1 MLPTVARIFVSST
14 WLDLQPERHAVED
27 AINRMNA
34 GKFVGMEYFGS
45 RPETT
50 EGTSLDEVDRTDI
63 YVGIIGGRYG
73 SGITEKEY
81 RRARE
86 RDLPCFI
93 YFKDDRVVTAEG
105 RDKEAEK
112 TKLLDAFKRELSKN
126 HIITTP
132 FTTPTELAICL
143 RDDLYRW
150 FDRRRADELARVA
163 AGGIVTTRD
172 DHRSVRLQVGAAEG
186 GLVYDGMATQ
196 PRPRPTPVRPS
207 VRPFRGLLD
216 RAAESEAALRTL
228 PEMAPVE
235 FYGQSGIGKTALLRH
250 LAYNTPDGHFPDGMI
265 YRDRVGRQPAADLL
279 QFLFDSFYE
288 SEREYKPREAELLNL
303 LRDKRALVLLDDV
316 DLPRDEVER
325 TLNAAPECAF
335 LLSSEERHI
344 FGEGR
349 ALRLQG
355 LPDPEATQLLERELG
370 RQLATGEQVAAQA
383 ICALL
388 EGHPFHIAQ
397 AAAAAQERNLPLGD
411 LAEKMQAAKAKGQ
424 NPADMLNQ
432 LMIDSGSDDEKRAMA
447 AMAALDGAPAR
458 AETLAAVSGIS
469 DFNTTLEKLTRRKLV
484 ETRVDGYRLAGP
496 LQAILQKDWDLT
508 ERRNRALSHLTSWAE
523 DQRRDHRRVEESSS
537 ALLSVFNWALR
548 NGRWDEAKRLGKAL
562 DVALTLSGRWEAWGQ
577 VLRQVGEGAA
587 AAGDEETAAWVLH
600 QQGSRALCLGDDDA
614 ARRYLTEAMERRAA
628 MGDHAAASI
637 TRHNLDWLFPPV
649 PFTPPNQSG
658 ASESTTV
665 SRRWNPGSIPGWLK
679 FLGAAL
685 LAGLGGLVFWPEAKP
700 QFTPGRL
707 SFLNQPLNQPSAQ
720 RTVTLTNPGAKELAI
735 DGMRIDG
742 AAASDFTIAGDD
754 CRGKKLARGEKCSVS
769 LVFTP
774 RDAGG
779 REAILKLIGRP
790 ADLLPELTL
799 SGVTTSTPMSSPTAT
814 AGSSVVVN
822 LPPPAPTSP
831 EAQPNPL
838 NFGKVELGRKAVQ
851 SLTLTNTG
859 AAPLKI
865 GAASFNDDQF
875 NEFKIDQNGC
885 QARDLSQGDQCRIRV
900 IYTPQAGGERRATLT
915 IADNTPAH
923 RLNVALNGFGVKP
936 AAARA
941 SVTPSQLEFGDL
953 EVGSRANEG
962 TITLTSVG
970 EAPLQITGVRLE
982 VASLFRIA
990 ADGCANRSIVP
1001 KQSCSVR
1008 IIFAP
1013 GAVGAHRST
1022 LLIESNAAE
1031 SPHRIEISGR
1041 AIKTVRPAKLTITP
1055 RNLDFGIGSAG
1066 KTLTVCLRN
1075 DGEAALQIGEITL
1088 AGADPGDFKLSPD
1101 CANSALQSGQECR
1114 FNLTFTPQV
1123 RAGRA
1128 NQDRFYSTRLVVKH
1142 NAGGGQGEAQL
1153 SGAAKG
1159 AQSKSRFVLTPSQWD
1174 FGRLQVGARSQDQ
1187 SFRLTNQGEGPFSVA
1202 RVRIDENVLGSLP
1215 GQYIPKG
1222 ATNQG
1227 GYNFN
1232 IDNRCNGTLNPG
1244 GSCEILVRFMP
1255 RSAGKLRGTLQISIG
1270 DSVATASLSGEG
1282 VGAQPRPKRGWCC
1295 VKGRIEDLD
1304 APECRRREGESYPDE
1319 ASARRGCRPVR

>member
-50 EGTSLDEVDRTDI
+50 EGTSLDEVDRSDI

-81 RRARE
+81 LRARE

-105 RDKEAEK
+105 RDKEPEK
-112 TKLLDAFKRELSKN
+112 TKLLDVFKRESGKN
-126 HIITTP
+126 HIIATP
-132 FTTPTELAICL
+132 FTTPTELAVCL

-150 FDRRRADELARVA
+150 FERQRAAELARAA
-163 AGGIVTTRD
+163 AGDIVTTRD
-172 DHRSVRLQVGAAEG
+172 DHRPVRLQVGAEEG

-216 RAAESEAALRTL
+216 RASESEAALRTL
-228 PEMAPVE
+228 PELAPVE

-250 LAYNTPDGHFPDGMI
+250 LAYNTPDGHFPDGII
-265 YRDRVGRQPAADLL
+265 YRDQVGRQPSADLL
-279 QFLFDSFYE
+279 QFLFDSLYE
-288 SEREYKPREAELLNL
+288 SERDYKPREAELLSL

-316 DLPRDEVER
+316 DLPRDEIER
-325 TLNAAPECAF
+325 ALNAAPECAF

-355 LPDPEATQLLERELG
+355 LPDPDALQLLERELG
-370 RQLATGEQVAAQA
+370 RSLASGEQAAAQA

-388 EGHPFHIAQ
+388 EGHPLHIAQ
-397 AAAAAQERNLPLGD
+397 AAAAAQERNLPLGE

-424 NPADMLNQ
+424 NPADLLNQ
-432 LMIDSGSDDEKRAMA
+432 LMIDSGSEDEKRAMA

-458 AETLAAVSGIS
+458 AETLAAVSGVS
-469 DFNTTLEKLTRRKLV
+469 DFNATLEKLTRRKLV

-508 ERRNRALSHLTSWAE
+508 ERRNSALAHLTAWAE
-523 DQRRDHRRVEESSS
+523 ERRRDHRRIQESSS

-548 NGRWDEAKRLGKAL
+548 NGRWDEAKRLGRAL

-587 AAGDEETAAWVLH
+587 AVGDEETAAWVLH
-600 QQGSRALCLGDDDA
+600 QQGSRALCMGDNEA

-637 TRHNLDWLFPPV
+637 TRHNLDWLIPPV
-649 PFTPPNQSG
+649 PFTPPDPSG
-658 ASESTTV
+658 PSESTTV

-679 FLGAAL
+679 FIGAAL
-685 LAGLGGLVFWPEAKP
+685 LAGLGGWVFWPEAKP

-707 SFLNQPLNQPSAQ
+707 SFLNQPLNQQSAQ
-720 RTVTLTNPGAKELAI
+720 QTVTLTNPGAKELAI
-735 DGMRIDG
+735 DEMRIDG
-742 AAASDFTIAGDD
+742 AAASDFTIASDD
-754 CRGKKLARGEKCSVS
+754 CRGRRLARGEKCSVS
-769 LVFTP
+769 LFFKP
-774 RDAGG
+774 SDAGG
-779 REAILKLIGRP
+779 REASLKLIGRP

-799 SGVTTSTPMSSPTAT
+799 SGVAASTPTPSSTSLT
-814 AGSSVVVN
+814 GSSVAVGS
-822 LPPPAPTSP
+822 PPSSPTSP

-838 NFGKVELGRKAVQ
+838 NFGKVELGRNAVQ
-851 SLTLTNTG
+851 SVTLTNTG

-865 GAASFNDDQF
+865 GATSFNDDQF
-875 NEFKIDQNGC
+875 NEFRVDKNGC
-885 QARDLSQGDQCRIRV
+885 QAMDLSQGDRCTIRV
-900 IYTPQAGGERRATLT
+900 IYTPQGSGERRATLI
-915 IADNTPAH
+915 IADNTPA
-923 RLNVALNGFGVKP
+923 RRMNLALNGFGVKP

-941 SVTPSQLEFGDL
+941 TVTPSQLEFGDL
-953 EVGSRANEG
+953 EVGGRANEG
-962 TITLTSVG
+962 TVTLTSVG

-982 VASLFRIA
+982 VSSLFRIA
-990 ADGCANRSIVP
+990 ADGCANRSMVP

-1013 GAVGAHRST
+1013 GAAGAHRST

-1055 RNLDFGIGSAG
+1055 RNLDFGIGTAG

-1088 AGADPGDFKLSPD
+1088 AGPDPGDFKLSPD
-1101 CANSALQSGQECR
+1101 CANSALQPGQECR
-1114 FNLTFTPQV
+1114 LNLTFTPQV

-1128 NQDRFYSTRLVVKH
+1128 NQDRFYSTSLVVKH
-1142 NAGGGQGEAQL
+1142 NAGGQGEARL

-1159 AQSKSRFVLTPSQWD
+1159 GQPKARFVLTPNQWD

-1187 SFRLTNQGEGPFSVA
+1187 SFRLTNQGEEPFSVA
-1202 RVRIDENVLGSLP
+1202 GVRIDENAPGSLL
-1215 GQYIPKG
+1215 GRYINKG

-1232 IDNRCNGTLNPG
+1232 IDSRCNGTLNPG
-1244 GSCEILVRFMP
+1244 GACEILVRFMP
-1255 RSAGKLRGTLQISIG
+1255 RTAGKLRGTLQISIG
-1270 DSVATASLSGEG
+1270 DRVATASLSGEG
-1282 VGAQPRPKRGWCC
+1282 MGAQPQPGRAWCC
-1295 VKGRIEDLD
+1295 VNGKIESLD
-1304 APECRRREGESYPDE
+1304 ARECQLRKGESYPDE
-1319 ASARRGCRPVR
+1319 ASARRGCRPIR